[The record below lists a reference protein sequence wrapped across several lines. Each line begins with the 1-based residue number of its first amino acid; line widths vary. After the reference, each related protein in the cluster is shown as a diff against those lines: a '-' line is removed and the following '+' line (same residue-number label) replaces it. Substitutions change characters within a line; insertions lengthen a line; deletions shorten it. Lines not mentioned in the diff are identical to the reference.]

1 MIFIK
6 IDNIPGDS
14 TSASFKNWIELASF
28 SWGSAQGR
36 SLRDL
41 HVVKEADSASPALV
55 GAACAS
61 TPLGDAT
68 LVVTGAGEKAADFYK
83 LKMFDVEVASVQTS
97 SSGDRPVETLSFRF
111 KSSDLQL
118 RSQDSQGRLGEWSA
132 VVSCTPCPPKHD

>member
-6 IDNIPGDS
+6 FDGIAGES
-14 TSASFKNWIELASF
+14 TSDAHRDWIELASF

-41 HVVKEADSASPALV
+41 HVVKVSDRSSPALV
-55 GAACAS
+55 GAACGS

-68 LVVTGAGEKAADFYK
+68 LVVSGAGEKAQDFYK
-83 LKMFDVEVASVQTS
+83 LKMFDVQVASVQSS
-97 SSGDRPVETLSFRF
+97 SSGDRPIETLSLRF

-118 RSQDSQGRLGEWSA
+118 RTQTAQGGLGEWSA
-132 VVSCTPCPPKHD
+132 VVSCTPCPPKGD